1 MKYTLFSIII
11 PTYNRANEISRCLSS
26 VVNQTYRHW
35 EAIVVDNFSDDNTEE
50 IVNNFKD
57 ERIRYYKNH
66 NYGIISVSRNYALD
80 RANGDWICFL
90 DSDDSWKPNKLE
102 CLLPYIDKFD
112 LIYHGYIE
120 KGTNYSLINRKK
132 ILFYT
137 VKQSCVSYVMQ
148 RSDPFSPSCTAVSKE
163 FMKNTR
169 FSEDKRLFAIEDY
182 DFFLQLLQRHP
193 RIKHL
198 KKYLTYYD
206 VSTGISHNEM
216 VQLDRNRVIIE
227 KFKDCLSRNE
237 YRNVLKLYMYTR
249 GLTYIDKD
257 KKKARKFFAAGIAS
271 DVFFVKWRSFAGYC
285 LSFF

>member
-80 RANGDWICFL
+80 RAKGDWICFL

-102 CLLPYIDKFD
+102 CLLPYLDSYD
-112 LIYHGYIE
+112 LIYHG
-120 KGTNYSLINRKK
+120 LIHNGKSKSPIK
-132 ILFYT
+132 INKIMFYT
-137 VKQSCVSYVMQ
+137 VKKSRISYVLQ
-148 RSDPFSPSCTAVSKE
+148 RSNPFTPSCTAVSKS
-163 FMKNTR
+163 FIKDTR
-169 FSEDKRLFAIEDY
+169 FSEEKKIRAIEDY
-182 DFFLQLLQRHP
+182 DFFLQLLLRHP

-216 VQLDRNRVIIE
+216 VQLDRNRIIIE
-227 KFKDCLSRNE
+227 KYKDCLSRNE
-237 YRNVLKLYMYTR
+237 YRNVLKLYMYTK
-249 GLTYIDKD
+249 GLMYIDKN
-257 KKKARKFFAAGIAS
+257 KSKSRKFFKVGITS
-271 DVFFVKWRSFAGYC
+271 DVFFVKWRSIVGFC
-285 LSFF
+285 LSFL